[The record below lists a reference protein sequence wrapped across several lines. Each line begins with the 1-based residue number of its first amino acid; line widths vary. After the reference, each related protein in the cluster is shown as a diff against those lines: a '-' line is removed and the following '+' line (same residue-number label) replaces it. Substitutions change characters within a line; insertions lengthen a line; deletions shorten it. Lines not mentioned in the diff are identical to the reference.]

1 MQMNRC
7 LPGRACL
14 SLLALVASAAAAQA
28 QQRCAAVH
36 FKRGMSSAVIHG
48 VAPPNDVVCYEFGAR
63 AGQTVSLKVAGNNM
77 IISVYGVGD
86 ARDSWTFTTQARTY
100 KFVVGQLMRSAMS
113 EPYAVTLSIR

>member
-7 LPGRACL
+7 WPGRACL
-14 SLLALVASAAAAQA
+14 SLLALMASAAAAQA

-48 VAPPNDVVCYEFGAR
+48 VAPPNDVVCYKFGAG
-63 AGQTVSLKVAGNNM
+63 AGETASLKVAGNNM

-86 ARDSWTFTTQARTY
+86 AREAWTFTTQRQTY
-100 KFVVGQLMRSAMS
+100 KFVVGQLMRSATN
-113 EPYAVTLSIR
+113 EPYTVTLSIK